1 MVQFN
6 DGSNRFSNAQAS
18 QIRAFGE
25 QCAAAGKGIQ
35 VIGYADADLSDDT
48 AALRIVK
55 GRVLRALHALTEAGV
70 DDNMITRDTLLP
82 NGSQP
87 SNALVLKAN

>member
-1 MVQFN
+1 MQFN
-6 DGSNRFSNAQAS
+6 DGSNRFSSAQAT
-18 QIRAFGE
+18 QIRGFGE
-25 QCAAAGKGIQ
+25 ACAAAGKRVQ
-35 VIGYADADLSDDT
+35 VVGYADANLSDET
-48 AALRIVK
+48 EALRVVK

-70 DDNMITRDTLLP
+70 DDGMISRDTLIP